1 MRASTIFKTTGMNS
15 KRRLPLAF
23 TLIELLMVIAIIA
36 ILASLLLPALAK
48 SKSKAQEIY
57 CLNNMKQIGLGVA
70 MYESD
75 YGERFPNCRNWGKA
89 WGDSYPIGKEYLP
102 QLLEP
107 LIGKNTGTNL
117 PAGSIS
123 KATPPTS
130 GTYVCPAGIKAKDPQ
145 VGGFQDMLRDNDYVT
160 YVWNHIYLKKDNA
173 TYEERR
179 PVSGRKSADVVNPT
193 SAVLLWE
200 MPYWTASASPHHFG
214 LNLVFAD
221 THAAFE
227 KRNPKE
233 IDWWRYHSRRGW
245 EDNDRTGL
253 AP

>member
-1 MRASTIFKTTGMNS
+1 MFKTLGII
-15 KRRLPLAF
+15 RRGRVCRAF
-23 TLIELLMVIAIIA
+23 TLIELLVVIAIIA
-36 ILASLLLPALAK
+36 ILAGLLLPALAK

-70 MYESD
+70 MYGSD
-75 YGERFPNCRNWGKA
+75 YNERFPYCRSWGKA
-89 WGDSYPIGKEYLP
+89 WGDDHRLGTEYLP

-107 LIGKNTGTNL
+107 LIGKNSGTNRL
-117 PAGSIS
+117 AGSTTV
-123 KATPPTS
+123 TPPTR

-145 VGGFQDMLRDNDYVT
+145 VGAFQNMLRDNDYIT

-173 TYEERR
+173 TYEDKR
-179 PVSGRKSADVVNPT
+179 PVSGRKSTDVVNPS

-200 MPYWTASASPHHFG
+200 MPYWTPLTSPHRFG

-221 THAAFE
+221 THAGFE
-227 KRNPKE
+227 KRNRKE

-245 EDNDRTGL
+245 EDGDPTGI

>member
-1 MRASTIFKTTGMNS
+1 MRIGAIFETAGMNH
-15 KRRLPLAF
+15 RGRVYRAF
-23 TLIELLMVIAIIA
+23 TLIELLVVIAIIA
-36 ILASLLLPALAK
+36 ILAGLLLPALAK
-48 SKSKAQEIY
+48 SKSKAKEIS
-57 CLNNMKQIGLGVA
+57 CLNNMKQIGLGVL
-70 MYESD
+70 MYGSD
-75 YGERFPNCRNWGKA
+75 YTERFPYCRSWGKA
-89 WGDSYPIGKEYLP
+89 WGDDHRLGSEYLP

-107 LIGKNTGTNL
+107 LIGKNSGTNR
-117 PAGSIS
+117 PAGNTS
-123 KATPPTS
+123 KPTPPTY
-130 GTYVCPAGIKAKDPQ
+130 GTYICPVGIKAKDPQ

-173 TYEERR
+173 TYEDKR
-179 PVSGRKSADVVNPT
+179 PVSGRKTTDVINPS

-200 MPYWTASASPHHFG
+200 MPYWTPATSPHRFG

-245 EDNDRTGL
+245 EDNDPTGI
-253 AP
+253 AR